1 MKTDT
6 NAMNEGNNGE
16 SGEMSTLSGIME
28 KLRVKGI
35 DNEYKWTPDGFT
47 IGSGKFYQ
55 PEDLTII
62 KVYRFEGPSDPA
74 DNSILYII
82 KANDELTG
90 YNLDMYGMYS
100 NHDEESGYDEFIR
113 KIPMLDH
120 DEQID
125 FTEQP

>member
-1 MKTDT
+1 MK
-6 NAMNEGNNGE
+6 NSENEDMGH
-16 SGEMSTLSGIME
+16 MTTLSAVME
-28 KLRVKGI
+28 KLRIKGI
-35 DNEYKWTPDGFT
+35 DSEFKWTPDGLT

-74 DNSILYII
+74 DNAILYVI

-100 NHDEESGYDEFIR
+100 NHDHEAGYDDFIQ
-113 KIPMLDH
+113 KITVLDH
-120 DEQID
+120 EEQID
-125 FTEQP
+125 FSEN